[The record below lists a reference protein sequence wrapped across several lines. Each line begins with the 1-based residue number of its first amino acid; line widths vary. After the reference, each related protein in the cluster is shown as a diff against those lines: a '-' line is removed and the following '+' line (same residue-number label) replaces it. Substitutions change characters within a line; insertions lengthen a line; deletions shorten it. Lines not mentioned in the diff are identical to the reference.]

1 MTKGIAIRVSN
12 EMYEKLEKNDLDRN
26 DLVNEALHTYFE
38 KDQLIESI
46 EDDRIPDEVYTTVY
60 NTLYNSEVAP
70 LLKQL
75 ASQQQLT
82 TVLSDEIKE
91 YKEDKRFLKD
101 QIIRLQENTKKK
113 RSLFK
118 HQSKDT
124 KFRTI
129 ND

>member
-12 EMYEKLEKNDLDRN
+12 EIFKELENQDLDRN
-26 DLVNEALHTYFE
+26 ELINEALRTYFE
-38 KDQLIESI
+38 KNQLIESI
-46 EDDRIPDEVYTTVY
+46 EDDRIPDEVYIEVY

-75 ASQQQLT
+75 ASQQRLT

-91 YKEDKRFLKD
+91 YKEDKQFLKN
-101 QIIRLQENTKKK
+101 QILRLQENSSSK

-118 HQSKDT
+118 KRKKNVTFQEIQD
-124 KFRTI
+124 
-129 ND
+129 